1 MDAASVDQLQ
11 VFAAVAEA
19 RSFTVAA
26 ERLGRAQSVVSYTVK
41 RLEKSLDVSLFER
54 TTRKVRLTEDGRVL
68 LNEAR
73 GVLRSMDRLHA
84 TARTLGQGAEA
95 ALSIAIEA
103 AFPIEVFATLAR
115 DFHLRFQHTQM
126 RMATGVTAI
135 PSMVVDG
142 KVDVGLT
149 TATRLPRSL
158 ACVPC
163 GSLPMAIVA
172 SPDHP
177 LAQVGSALPP
187 RALEDFLHV
196 EITDA
201 QGLAEGRDRP
211 TRSPHAWRSTDRSLP
226 LHLVRTGLG
235 WARLPRHRV
244 QEDLYR
250 GHLAEL
256 FIEGDQPDLELKAIY
271 RRDDP
276 PGPGGQW
283 WLATLPTALAPANA

>member
-1 MDAASVDQLQ
+1 MDAASIDQLH
-11 VFAAVAEA
+11 VFVAVAEA
-19 RSFTVAA
+19 RSFTAAA

-41 RLEKSLDVSLFER
+41 RLESSLDVALFER
-54 TTRKVRLTEDGRVL
+54 TTRRVRLTEDGRVL

-73 GVLRSMDRLHA
+73 GVLRRMDRLHA

-103 AFPIEVFATLAR
+103 AYPIERFAALCR
-115 DFHLRFQHTQM
+115 DFHLTYPETQL
-126 RMATGVTAI
+126 RLATGASAI
-135 PSMVVDG
+135 PALVLNGTADI
-142 KVDVGLT
+142 GLT
-149 TATRLPRSL
+149 SSVRLPKGL
-158 ACVPC
+158 AAVEC
-163 GSLPMAIVA
+163 GRLPMAIVA

-177 LAQVGSALPP
+177 LAQVGGPLPR
-187 RALEDFLHV
+187 RALDDFLHV

-211 TRSPHAWRSTDRSLP
+211 TRTPNAWRSTDRSLP

-256 FIEGDQPDLELKAIY
+256 FVEDAGADLLLRAVS
-271 RRDDP
+271 RRRKTDV
-276 PGPGGQW
+276 
-283 WLATLPTALAPANA
+283 LLTVLS